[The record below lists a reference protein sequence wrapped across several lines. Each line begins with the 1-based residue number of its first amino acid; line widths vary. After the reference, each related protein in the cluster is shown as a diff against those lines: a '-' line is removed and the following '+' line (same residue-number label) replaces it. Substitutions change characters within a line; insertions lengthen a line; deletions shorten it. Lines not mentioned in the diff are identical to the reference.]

1 MAEMCNYT
9 LFYNNRT
16 YYSYEELEFAFK
28 EEKLHPGDLKPAVT
42 RILNELIEPV
52 RKHFESNIEAK

>member
-1 MAEMCNYT
+1 M
-9 LFYNNRT
+9 NRT
-16 YYSYEELEFAFK
+16 YHSYEELELAFQ